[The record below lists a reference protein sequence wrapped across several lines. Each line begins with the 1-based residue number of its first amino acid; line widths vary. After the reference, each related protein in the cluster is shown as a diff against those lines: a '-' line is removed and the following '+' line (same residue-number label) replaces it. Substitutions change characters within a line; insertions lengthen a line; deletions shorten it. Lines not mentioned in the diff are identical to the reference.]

1 MINAKLWR
9 ELDEATLAKLEQVIV
24 EEVAKE
30 PAGEVIARAVRRVFT
45 EGRRLKWEEVERW
58 EW

>member
-45 EGRRLKWEEVERW
+45 EGRRLKWAEVE
-58 EW
+58 